1 VQSTEDR
8 QGLIACDSELN
19 VLTVD
24 EIGASLFDC
33 NLDHMV
39 GRNLEDFIPGC
50 KSARLFRQAGT
61 AISTRKEILIGRR
74 KDGITVPILCSV
86 NRLHLRNEPLNFLVV
101 SLAMEEATRA
111 ELSMQIEDRF
121 RQMSDSINEIFWIS
135 NPQGTMPIY
144 VSRAYEKIYGRS
156 LESLF
161 AYPRQFF
168 ASVHPDDRKMLAD
181 LIRRQRRVEYSCDLE
196 YRIFNLQ
203 GQVRWLWARLSP
215 IIDVH
220 GKRVGICGVT
230 ADVTEKKVSEIR
242 VSEFHSTISHELRT
256 PLTSI
261 KAALG
266 LIDGGVVGE
275 ISPRASHLVK
285 IGLAETDR
293 LIRLVSDLLDI
304 KKIEDGQFVLEK
316 TEFSIAQIIAQA
328 CECSATIALQSKI
341 SLASE
346 IDSERT
352 IFGDFDKLLQVLLN
366 LISNA
371 IKFSRPHDSIMIKV
385 NNSSSTNVR
394 FSVKDSG
401 PGIKEEDLPKLFQK
415 FRQLDQSDAR
425 VKGGTGLGLAISKA
439 IVEEHGG
446 RIGVLTAVSAGAE
459 FWFEIP
465 ACSDEKADAST
476 TL

>member
-1 VQSTEDR
+1 MQSTEDR
-8 QGLIACDSELN
+8 QGLIAYDFELN
-19 VLTVD
+19 ILTVD
-24 EIGASLFDC
+24 EIGASFFDC

-50 KSARLFRQAGT
+50 KSSRLFNQAGT
-61 AISTRKEILIGRR
+61 RTSTRKEILTGQR
-74 KDGITVPILCSV
+74 KDGTTVPILCFV
-86 NRLHLRNEPLNFLVV
+86 NRLNLRSEPLNFLVI
-101 SLAMEEATRA
+101 SLAMEEAARA

-121 RQMSDSINEIFWIS
+121 RQMSDNINEIFWIT
-135 NPQGTMPIY
+135 NPAGTMPIY
-144 VSRAYEKIYGRS
+144 VSRAYETIYGRS
-156 LESLF
+156 LDSLF

-181 LIRRQRRVEYSCDLE
+181 LIRRQRKVDYSCDLE
-196 YRIFNLQ
+196 YRIFNSQ
-203 GQVRWLWARLSP
+203 GQLRWLWARLSP
-215 IIDVH
+215 LVDVH
-220 GKRVGICGVT
+220 GKRAGICGVT
-230 ADVTEKKVSEIR
+230 ADITEKKVSEIR

-275 ISPRASHLVK
+275 VSDRASHLVK

-316 TEFSIAQIIAQA
+316 TEFSVAQMIVQA
-328 CECSATIALQSKI
+328 CECAATFAEQNKI
-341 SLASE
+341 LLASE

-352 IFGDFDKLLQVLLN
+352 IFGDYDKLLQVLLN

-371 IKFSRPHDSIMIKV
+371 IKFSRPNDSVMIMV
-385 NNSSSTNVR
+385 NSASSTKVR
-394 FSVKDSG
+394 FAVKDSG
-401 PGIKEEDLPKLFQK
+401 PGIKEEDLSKLFQK
-415 FRQLDQSDAR
+415 FRQLDQTDAR

-446 RIGVLTAVSAGAE
+446 RIGVLTAIGAGAE

-465 ACSDEKADAST
+465 ASSDGG
-476 TL
+476 